1 MPAETRLFLCLK
13 DNYGVL
19 LHDSE
24 SGATASIDAPE
35 AAPIEAALKA
45 TGWKLTD
52 ILVTHHHADHTGGIV
67 ALKEKYKCR
76 VVAPAAEADTIPAV
90 DQTVREGDKV
100 TVGKLTGS
108 VIETP
113 GHTNGHIAYWFH
125 ADKLAFVGDTLFSI
139 GCGRVIEGTPGM
151 MWRSLVKLR
160 DLPNDTEI
168 YCGHE
173 YTAANIR
180 FARTIEPD
188 NPVLAARE
196 AQVKQQIAARRADHS
211 GHHRRRETGQSV
223 PARRSAGGRRRH
235 RHGRQG
241 GSAGVRGDQGAEEQ
255 VLTVRMPTAADII
268 RALDLKPHPEGG
280 HYRETF
286 RDPRVIDGRA
296 ASTSIYF
303 LLKRGE
309 RSHWHRIDAVEI
321 WHYYAG
327 APLKLEVVD
336 GAKEEIVRLG
346 ADIHAGE
353 VPQFT
358 VPARA
363 WQAAESFGDWTLVG
377 CTVAPGFSFDG
388 FELAPKDWKPND
400 KTR

>member
-1 MPAETRLFLCLK
+1 M
-13 DNYGVL
+13 L
-19 LHDSE
+19 LHDPD

-52 ILVTHHHADHTGGIV
+52 ILVTHHHADHTGGIL

-76 VVAPAAEADTIPAV
+76 VVAPAAEAAKIPAV
-90 DQTVREGDKV
+90 DETVREGDKV
-100 TVGKLTGS
+100 KVGKIVGQRDRDAG
-108 VIETP
+108 P
-113 GHTNGHIAYWFH
+113 HHGHIAYWFH

-173 YTAANIR
+173 YTAANIK

-188 NPVLAARE
+188 NAVLAARE
-196 AQVKQQIAARRADHS
+196 AQVKQQLAQGRADHPR
-211 GHHRRRETGQSV
+211 HHRRREAGQSV

-241 GSAGVRGDQGAEEQ
+241 GRAGVRRDPRAQEQ
-255 VLTVRMPTAADII
+255 VLDFAHARPPPTSSARSISSRIRKAATTARLSAI
-268 RALDLKPHPEGG
+268 RAL
-280 HYRETF
+280 
-286 RDPRVIDGRA
+286 IDGRA
-296 ASTSIYF
+296 ASTAICF
-303 LLKRGE
+303 LLARGE

-327 APLKLEVVD
+327 APLKLAVVD

-353 VPQFT
+353 IPQVT

-363 WQAAESFGDWTLVG
+363 WQAAEILGDWTLVG
-377 CTVAPGFSFDG
+377 CTVAPGFYFDG
-388 FELAPKDWKPND
+388 FELAPAGWSPS
-400 KTR
+400 R